1 MILPA
6 SRPRPL
12 NGSEAAG
19 DFKEDSVN
27 FDFGEA
33 LTRAWQIAWK
43 NKALWWFG
51 GIFGLIF
58 SLIIPLGTLPA
69 FFPEFLK
76 KSDPSV
82 ISIWMAAF
90 LAFCLLFMLAMFPIS
105 AITQTSITIGVLDA
119 VQEKEKPSF
128 GELIRRGVPF
138 FWRVVGV
145 LVLYTLVVMLT
156 MLIIEGLIVLLSVVT
171 FGIGM
176 ICAMPLIL
184 LMYPAMY
191 LSVVWMEQ
199 AMIGIIADDMSMMDA
214 IRQGWSLIRNNLLA
228 IAIMALVV
236 YFGIGMISSVVMMPM
251 MFPMFVMPFG
261 ILGHEIN
268 WVIISISILFMV
280 AMIPLVA
287 VFFGWM
293 LAFTK
298 AVWVLTYLRLKNPT
312 DKPQHVLQGATA

>member
-1 MILPA
+1 
-6 SRPRPL
+6 
-12 NGSEAAG
+12 
-19 DFKEDSVN
+19 
-27 FDFGEA
+27 
-33 LTRAWQIAWK
+33 
-43 NKALWWFG
+43 
-51 GIFGLIF
+51 
-58 SLIIPLGTLPA
+58 
-69 FFPEFLK
+69 
-76 KSDPSV
+76 
-82 ISIWMAAF
+82 
-90 LAFCLLFMLAMFPIS
+90 
-105 AITQTSITIGVLDA
+105 
-119 VQEKEKPSF
+119 
-128 GELIRRGVPF
+128 
-138 FWRVVGV
+138 
-145 LVLYTLVVMLT
+145 MLT